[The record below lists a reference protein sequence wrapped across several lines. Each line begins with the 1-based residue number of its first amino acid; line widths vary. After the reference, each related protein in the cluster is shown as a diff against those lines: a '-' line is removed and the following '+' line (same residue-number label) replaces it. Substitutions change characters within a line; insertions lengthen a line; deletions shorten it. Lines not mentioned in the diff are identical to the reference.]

1 MSKESITIDNGQKTK
16 LTDDFHFIVKFTN
29 MSENI
34 QYKMILQ
41 GRIMDY
47 GSAFTVIREISNN
60 LRKLRQN
67 DSWNELKTDI
77 CNGC

>member
-1 MSKESITIDNGQKTK
+1 
-16 LTDDFHFIVKFTN
+16 